1 MKNIIR
7 KRNKLVQISSKLTGG
22 ELKAVEFSIKL
33 IDFILDVSCK
43 DEEQGQKY
51 IYINYEVLYLNK
63 LENYFIKET
72 I

>member
-1 MKNIIR
+1 MKNILR
-7 KRNKLVQISSKLTGG
+7 KRNKLVQMSSKLTGE

-33 IDFILDVSCK
+33 IDFILDASYK
-43 DEEQGQKY
+43 DEEQGLKY
-51 IYINYEVLYLNK
+51 ICINYEVLYLNE